1 MCCRNFI
8 IYIIILLIITDGGE
22 KKKKEEEE
30 KMMMIFLLCIFYYL
44 ITILQ
49 SEGNVCRSSHFDVRV
64 AEFHSHNDQ
73 PPTRKGRT
81 SLK

>member
-8 IYIIILLIITDGGE
+8 IILIITDGGE

-30 KMMMIFLLCIFYYL
+30 KMMMIFLLCIFYY

-49 SEGNVCRSSHFDVRV
+49 SEGNVCRSSYFDVRF
-64 AEFHSHNDQ
+64 AEFHSHKDQ
-73 PPTRKGRT
+73 TSTRKGRT
-81 SLK
+81 SLQ